1 MRDVAASRPIDL
13 GDVMD
18 GQPLRRLHILVIGLC
33 GLAMFADGFD
43 VQIMGYVA
51 PALIAD
57 WHLPRSAL
65 GPAFAAGL
73 AGLMVGS
80 MIWSPFSDRFGRKTT
95 ILIGLVLF
103 SLGSL
108 ATAAV
113 ATIPQLVVL
122 RVLTGLGLGAV
133 MPNAVAMT
141 SEIAPTRFRTTF
153 VIVMWYGFTLGSGF
167 GGGLVALLTR
177 WYGWQ
182 SAFVFGA
189 ILPILA
195 VPILAIWLP
204 ESPRSLVM
212 RRAPAATI
220 AAILK
225 RLDPS
230 VQIDADTHFVCDD
243 EKPTL
248 LSGLAGLFSGRRAIV
263 TLLLWAMF
271 FANLLELYF
280 LGSWMPTLMHD
291 AGLSSDAAI
300 LATTMIH
307 FGAIAGTLVI
317 GALCDR
323 YNVFAVMLAGF
334 VLAGTCTASL
344 GLVGGSVTLAIGIG
358 FFAGFF
364 ITGGQVCANALAA
377 QLYPTSCRASGIGWA
392 LGVGRFGSVI
402 GPAVGGV
409 LLAAGWSIPSVFI
422 AAGLPSL
429 IGAASV
435 FTLGRIVA
443 ATPAPPLKVPVTI

>member
-1 MRDVAASRPIDL
+1 VAGSRTIDL
-13 GDVMD
+13 ADVMD
-18 GQPLRRLHILVIGLC
+18 EQPLRRLHVLVILLC

-51 PALIAD
+51 PSLIAD

-103 SLGSL
+103 SLCSL

-113 ATIPQLVVL
+113 GTMSQLVVL

-141 SEIAPTRFRTTF
+141 SEIAPARFRTTF

-177 WYGWQ
+177 WYGWE
-182 SAFVFGA
+182 SAFIFGA
-189 ILPILA
+189 ILPLLA

-204 ESPRSLVM
+204 ESPRSLVA
-212 RRAPAATI
+212 RRVEPAKII
-220 AAILK
+220 AVLK

-230 VQIDADTHFVCDD
+230 LQIDADAHFVVEDK
-243 EKPTL
+243 KPTL
-248 LSGLAGLFSGRRAIV
+248 LSGLSGLFVGRRAVV

-291 AGLSSDAAI
+291 HGLSSDAAI

-307 FGAIAGTLVI
+307 FGAIAGTLII

-323 YNVFAVMLAGF
+323 YNVFTVMLAGF
-334 VLAGTCTASL
+334 LFAGTCTASL
-344 GLVGGSVTLAIGIG
+344 GLVGESVALAVGIG

-377 QLYPTSCRASGIGWA
+377 QLYPTSCRATGIGWA
-392 LGVGRFGSVI
+392 LGVGRFGSVV

-409 LLAAGWSIPSVFI
+409 LLAAGWSIPSVFV
-422 AAGLPSL
+422 AAGLPCL
-429 IGAASV
+429 IGAVSV
-435 FTLGRIVA
+435 FTLGRFVA
-443 ATPAPPLKVPVTI
+443 SESGRGSKVPVPV